1 MNRNHYVI
9 FRNAMGILIELPT
22 VEFAQENPNYFNG
35 IPQTPMEINRLL
47 VLNHGFTL
55 IANDEKVI
63 CYKIL

>member
-1 MNRNHYVI
+1 MNRNHFVI
-9 FRNAMGILIELPT
+9 YRDINGVLSELPT
-22 VEFAQENPNYFNG
+22 VQFAQENRNFFNG
-35 IPQTPMEINRLL
+35 IPQTPMEVNRIL